1 MENSKLAFIT
11 GAGGGIGMAIAR
23 KLKEDGF
30 NLVLHARSLKPE
42 LEALKGEL
50 EDDSCK
56 VQIVLGDISKFEDCQ
71 AMVDAVLKENEKID
85 VLVNNA
91 GITRDKLIL
100 RMEKEDFEDVIST
113 NLNGAF
119 YLSKL
124 VSRHMMRNRYG
135 RIINMSSVVGL
146 HGNIGQANY
155 AASKAGLIGMTK
167 AFAKELASRNI
178 LVNAIAPGFIQSPM
192 TDKLTDE
199 IKEKIMAEIPL
210 ASLGQADDVANL
222 VAFLSGDASRYITGQ
237 VISVDGGM
245 SI

>member
-42 LEALKGEL
+42 LEALKDEL

-91 GITRDKLIL
+91 VITRDKLIL
-100 RMEKEDFEDVIST
+100 RMEKEDFEDVIAT

>member
-42 LEALKGEL
+42 LEALKDEL

-56 VQIVLGDISKFEDCQ
+56 VQVVLGDISKFEDCQ

-100 RMEKEDFEDVIST
+100 RMEKEDFEDVIAT

>member
-1 MENSKLAFIT
+1 MESKKLAFIT

-23 KLKEDGF
+23 KLKEEGF

-42 LEALKGEL
+42 LKSLKAEF
-50 EDDSCK
+50 EYDSCK
-56 VQIVLGDISKFEDCQ
+56 VQIVLGDISKFDDCQ

-85 VLVNNA
+85 ILVNNA

-100 RMEKEDFEDVIST
+100 RMEKEDFEDVIAT

-124 VSRHMMRNRYG
+124 VSRHMIRNRAG

-178 LVNAIAPGFIQSPM
+178 LVNAIAPGFIESPM

-210 ASLGQADDVANL
+210 ASLGQAEDVANV